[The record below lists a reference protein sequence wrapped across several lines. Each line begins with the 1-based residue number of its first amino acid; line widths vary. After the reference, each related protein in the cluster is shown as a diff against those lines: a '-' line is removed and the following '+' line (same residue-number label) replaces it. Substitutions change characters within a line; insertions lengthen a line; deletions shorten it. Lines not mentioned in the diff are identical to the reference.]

1 MAQYDQTKWVGVK
14 PTVKVAKT
22 PADKVTVEDS
32 TTEILAAEEDRTSF
46 LLRNTGAVN
55 VFVNFG
61 SAATVNDLPLEPGDV
76 LSCNDFTGA
85 VNGIV
90 VTGTGEI
97 RLIEV

>member
-1 MAQYDQTKWVGVK
+1 MAQFDQTKWVGVK

-22 PADKVTVEDS
+22 PAGKVLVDGT
-32 TTEILAAEEDRTSF
+32 TTEILAADDGRTSF
-46 LLRNTGAVN
+46 IIRNTGAVN

-61 SAATVNDLPLEPGDV
+61 GDATTDDMPLEPGDS
-76 LSCNDFTGA
+76 LSCNDYTGA